1 MATTVLRRGERVH
14 IRHPRPGDRDDFVEA
29 VVRSRRLHHPWVA
42 PPNTSAAFDDY
53 VRRSRRPS
61 RAAFLICRNEAEAI
75 TGVANLGEIIHGPF
89 QSAFL
94 GYYAF
99 TPYARKGYL
108 REGLALVVSYAF
120 EELELHRLQ
129 ANVRPENVASTELLR
144 GLGFR

>member
-14 IRHPRPGDRDDFVEA
+14 IRPLRPRDRHDFLGA
-29 VVRSRRLHHPWVA
+29 VARSRRLHHPWVA
-42 PPNTSAAFDDY
+42 PANTPAAFDDY
-53 VRRSRRPS
+53 VQRCRRPN
-61 RAAFLICRNEAEAI
+61 RAGFLICRNQDEVI
-75 TGVANLGEIIHGPF
+75 TGVANLAEIVRGPF

-120 EELELHRLQ
+120 
-129 ANVRPENVASTELLR
+129 
-144 GLGFR
+144 